1 MIRLTAALNAALTH
15 TRSAATRA
23 VARAARTALAH
34 PHTHTQS
41 TSTAH
46 VSLSLSPLPLHRRIA
61 IMSAV
66 AAPLSADAQIAKV
79 TEKFGALSIPLRL
92 TAHEAVNTVDE
103 FKASAAGQLS
113 GRGAKCLFVKDKKK
127 QLYLL
132 VAANDAAVNLGAL
145 AKSLGVAGG
154 PMRMESADALLATLG
169 VQQGAVTPLAL
180 VNDQAK
186 SVVLLLDATLDKADM
201 INVHPLTN
209 TATVQIT
216 PAELRAYV
224 AATGHEVKVVD
235 LAAMAADAAAAAPA
249 DKAAKPAKPAKAAKE
264 AKPAAA
270 PVSGNQGGILAKKD
284 TDFHN
289 WSAQTE
295 LRGLCIAEGRA
306 A

>member
-1 MIRLTAALNAALTH
+1 
-15 TRSAATRA
+15 
-23 VARAARTALAH
+23 
-34 PHTHTQS
+34 
-41 TSTAH
+41 
-46 VSLSLSPLPLHRRIA
+46 
-61 IMSAV
+61 MSSV
-66 AAPLSADAQIAKV
+66 AAPLSSDEQIAKV
-79 TEKFGALSIPLRL
+79 TEKFAGLSIPLRL

-154 PMRMESADALLATLG
+154 PMRMESADALLSTLG

-216 PAELRAYV
+216 PAELRTFV
-224 AATGHEVKVVD
+224 AATGHEVKIVD
-235 LAAMAADAAAAAPA
+235 LAAMAADAPAAPA

-270 PVSGNQGGILAKKD
+270 APSGNQSGILAKKE

-289 WSAQTE
+289 WSVHTE
-295 LRGLCIAEGRA
+295 IAGLRSG
-306 A
+306 